1 MKSLF
6 LIFSHTLTPEQA
18 TDATNSLGVEK
29 FVSLPENLKILW
41 GNVPP
46 DADLDFATY
55 LQPIKHFLATSAQA
69 HDVVLIQG
77 DFGATYH
84 LVNYCK
90 QAGYTPVYATTERV
104 AIEQAQSD
112 GSVVLQKVF
121 KHKAFRRY

>member
-1 MKSLF
+1 MKNLF

-18 TDATNSLGVEK
+18 TDATNSLGVEN
-29 FVSLPENLKILW
+29 FVSLPENLKTLW

-46 DADLDFATY
+46 DAELDFATY
-55 LQPIKHFLATSAQA
+55 LQPLKDFLAATAQA

-77 DFGATYH
+77 DFGATFH
-84 LVNYCK
+84 LVNHCK

-104 AIEQAQSD
+104 AIEQAQPD